1 MVEMLADLQVVVQ
14 AQVDLAE
21 EVPEVEVQVAVAD
34 LGVEEVQEVDE
45 EAEVE
50 VEAEAVQAA
59 EEAVAEV
66 EAEVVEDNLTIKRE
80 TEFPFLFC
88 LKSIHKTNKKNTDS
102 LVHIFWVTEGRS
114 GYSRCRETAARL
126 HRIPRS
132 ERSD

>member
-1 MVEMLADLQVVVQ
+1 MKNLQVVIR
-14 AQVDLAE
+14 
-21 EVPEVEVQVAVAD
+21 VAVAD
-34 LGVEEVQEVDE
+34 LGVKK
-45 EAEVE
+45 
-50 VEAEAVQAA
+50 
-59 EEAVAEV
+59 
-66 EAEVVEDNLTIKRE
+66 DNLTTKKE

-132 ERSD
+132 ERDD